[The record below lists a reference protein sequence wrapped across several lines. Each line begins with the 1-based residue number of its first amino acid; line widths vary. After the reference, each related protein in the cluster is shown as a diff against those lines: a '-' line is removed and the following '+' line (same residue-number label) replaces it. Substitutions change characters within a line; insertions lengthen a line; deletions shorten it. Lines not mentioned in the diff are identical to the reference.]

1 MVKPGGHYYC
11 SHSLLFTQCLAL
23 NKTPDVENLLPACYS
38 VQIKIKEI
46 QVGKFFFQ
54 LFPKRRQS
62 QLGTLVPWFVES

>member
-23 NKTPDVENLLPACYS
+23 NKTPETP
-38 VQIKIKEI
+38 QIKIKEI

-54 LFPKRRQS
+54 LFAKRRQS